1 MKSIEATQALHNYRA
16 GQPHSVWCADSQP
29 VTTPP
34 APGQGGARVYQP
46 FLELQWTPKFELSR
60 GEAYFAAGSCFARN
74 VEKALDDV
82 GARVVSWTPHSP
94 VANNALHRYNT
105 FSIMR
110 DFQLALAGRF
120 DDDALVEAAPGKW
133 FDYSAYGRADS
144 RAELERQRRQC
155 IDLHAAVL
163 EADVLIITLGL
174 VEAWYDRKLGS
185 YLNVFPAGAMQADP
199 DRYELRITGYAEN
212 LAALDSFWVVL
223 REATRRP
230 IRMIVTVSPIPF
242 NATFSGHDVVEANTY
257 SKAVLRAV
265 AQDFADAHDDVMYF
279 PSYEMVTLSD
289 PDAVWTPDMRHVR
302 PEFVRRIMDYFVARC
317 VR

>member
-1 MKSIEATQALHNYRA
+1 M
-16 GQPHSVWCADSQP
+16 
-29 VTTPP
+29 
-34 APGQGGARVYQP
+34 
-46 FLELQWTPKFELSR
+46 
-60 GEAYFAAGSCFARN
+60 
-74 VEKALDDV
+74 
-82 GARVVSWTPHSP
+82 
-94 VANNALHRYNT
+94 
-105 FSIMR
+105 MR

-212 LAALDSFWVVL
+212 LAALDSFWVFL